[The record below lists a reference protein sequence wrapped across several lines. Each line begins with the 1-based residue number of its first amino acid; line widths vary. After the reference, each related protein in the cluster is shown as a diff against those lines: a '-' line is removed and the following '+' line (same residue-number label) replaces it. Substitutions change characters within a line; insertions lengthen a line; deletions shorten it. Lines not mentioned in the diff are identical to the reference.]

1 MFCHRLHHYFAA
13 RYIEYSRLSRL
24 GEDDSYEEGADK
36 EDEAQAEV
44 LSRSDGAPAI
54 GPMLNSE
61 KFTYNLCDYDWLGV
75 LVE

>member
-44 LSRSDGAPAI
+44 LRQVDGAPAI
-54 GPMLNSE
+54 GPMLRSE
-61 KFTYNLCDYDWLGV
+61 KFTYNLSHYDWLGF